1 MGKWI
6 EGERLSLFSSAEYER
21 LKEMR
26 TILSRNLAEFG
37 NLLLDYLSI
46 SNMEEIMLAVFFP
59 ISPTFPLLKLFSPH
73 DINIPF
79 NLWLF
84 YK

>member
-37 NLLLDYLSI
+37 NLLLD
-46 SNMEEIMLAVFFP
+46 F
-59 ISPTFPLLKLFSPH
+59 
-73 DINIPF
+73 
-79 NLWLF
+79 
-84 YK
+84 